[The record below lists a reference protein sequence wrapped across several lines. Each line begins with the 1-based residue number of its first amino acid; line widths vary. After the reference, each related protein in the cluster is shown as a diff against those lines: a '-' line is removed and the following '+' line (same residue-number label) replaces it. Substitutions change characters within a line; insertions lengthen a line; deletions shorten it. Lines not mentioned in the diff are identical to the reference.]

1 MRRHRQT
8 GIRAHGPR
16 RNRRHGTKPHRT
28 KRQRTM
34 TTSIRERLDAMR
46 AFYAEG
52 HTRNPHSAKIP
63 AQTAGGRKGT
73 RARDSGS
80 PVRRPAQ
87 IGGRVVYQRDG
98 HCAGRNTRPTA
109 ASGAPGPQ
117 PAGAYPALPLPLRE
131 PHHSGTAGGGACH
144 GAVNYPFQLA
154 LDPLVGALAAG
165 NCVALKPSTTSA
177 RTCRLIGNILGEVF
191 PPDYV
196 SVFDGDHAQTAEL
209 LEYRFDHIFFTGGAA
224 SDAR

>member
-1 MRRHRQT
+1 MKDAPAPADRYPGPRTAPQQTPRHEAAPDQTTTDHDNIHQGTARRDAGLLRR
-8 GIRAHGPR
+8 RAHA
-16 RNRRHGTKPHRT
+16 GTRIP
-28 KRQRTM
+28 QRV
-34 TTSIRERLDAMR
+34 
-46 AFYAEG
+46 
-52 HTRNPHSAKIP
+52 P

-144 GAVNYPFQLA
+144 GAVELSLPA
-154 LDPLVGALAAG
+154 RPRPAG
-165 NCVALKPSTTSA
+165 
-177 RTCRLIGNILGEVF
+177 
-191 PPDYV
+191 
-196 SVFDGDHAQTAEL
+196 
-209 LEYRFDHIFFTGGAA
+209 GGARRRELRGA
-224 SDAR
+224 ETLHNLGPYLPPHREHPRRDISPGLRVGF

>member
-1 MRRHRQT
+1 MKDAPAPADRYP
-8 GIRAHGPR
+8 GP
-16 RNRRHGTKPHRT
+16 RT

-52 HTRNPHSAKIP
+52 HTREP
-63 AQTAGGRKGT
+63 AFRKEYLRRPAGGRKGT

-144 GAVNYPFQLA
+144 GAVELSLPA
-154 LDPLVGALAAG
+154 P
-165 NCVALKPSTTSA
+165 PSTRWWGRSPQ
-177 RTCRLIGNILGEVF
+177 G
-191 PPDYV
+191 
-196 SVFDGDHAQTAEL
+196 TAW
-209 LEYRFDHIFFTGGAA
+209 R
-224 SDAR
+224 